1 MLKRFKSSER
11 SGDPGLSGLKRLKV
25 SPSLGLPVFPSLG
38 LSVSWSLRLLVFLFM
53 TVSCEASDPA
63 DEPMFS
69 RAKILRLVNQA
80 RREGRYCGS
89 EWYGPV
95 KDLRWNEK
103 LEEAARIHSDDMY
116 QNNFLSH
123 TGSDGKKVDDRLY
136 SVHYFWTAC
145 GENVAYGALYEDEVM
160 KEWLDSPGH
169 CVNIMN
175 PRYTVM
181 GAWLTGLY
189 WTQVFA
195 QPQD

>member
-1 MLKRFKSSER
+1 LIGESVITNKRDDLDMLNALKWFMWS
-11 SGDPGLSGLKRLKV
+11 LVSGLQSYV
-25 SPSLGLPVFPSLG
+25 SGLM
-38 LSVSWSLRLLVFLFM
+38 VFLLM
-53 TVSCEASDPA
+53 TMACEASDPA

-95 KDLRWNEK
+95 KDLRWNDK

-116 QNNFLSH
+116 QNGFLSH

-145 GENVAYGALYEDEVM
+145 GENVAYGALYEDE
-160 KEWLDSPGH
+160 
-169 CVNIMN
+169 
-175 PRYTVM
+175 
-181 GAWLTGLY
+181 
-189 WTQVFA
+189 
-195 QPQD
+195 